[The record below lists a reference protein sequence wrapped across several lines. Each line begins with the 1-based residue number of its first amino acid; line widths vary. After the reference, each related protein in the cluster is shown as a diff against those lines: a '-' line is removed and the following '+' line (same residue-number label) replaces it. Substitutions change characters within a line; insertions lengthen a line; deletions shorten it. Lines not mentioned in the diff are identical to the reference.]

1 MIYQE
6 LKRRLF
12 TRFVILS
19 IIGILFLTAGLNT
32 ILIGGEKNLPEV
44 LKEEAI
50 YSGEMTEDKLWL
62 ALSKVRDEKSDQ
74 IRYTSL
80 VSFIYGLVASYPGVL
95 YTEIRIKDFPDAYA
109 KDFYQCWRKKSM
121 ALIEKIPQ
129 KYQAK
134 ALTELNKVKTP
145 FIKYP
150 GSYYWSIALDNL
162 QVIYVVILFM
172 VTFFAAATYSDSMED
187 GSMEIIYATKL
198 GKKMMGVRLLPV
210 IIYSLL
216 LTLVATLGTMLILG
230 SATGFQALKSSLKVI
245 ALFSIG
251 NFTLR
256 DGIILMFV
264 SEILGVLAL
273 TTIMGWISYKAE
285 KTTLATSI
293 GIAMN
298 IFYIIMAFFIK
309 IPWKFFRF
317 ILNALPMAS
326 SQIIYEIPGFRFGM
340 WIWRPYAVM
349 INMILMFI
357 VFGILLSHAIC
368 RKKIL

>member
-134 ALTELNKVKTP
+134 ALTELNKVKH
-145 FIKYP
+145 
-150 GSYYWSIALDNL
+150 
-162 QVIYVVILFM
+162 
-172 VTFFAAATYSDSMED
+172 
-187 GSMEIIYATKL
+187 
-198 GKKMMGVRLLPV
+198 LLLNIQEV
-210 IIYSLL
+210 IIG
-216 LTLVATLGTMLILG
+216 A
-230 SATGFQALKSSLKVI
+230 
-245 ALFSIG
+245 
-251 NFTLR
+251 
-256 DGIILMFV
+256 
-264 SEILGVLAL
+264 
-273 TTIMGWISYKAE
+273 
-285 KTTLATSI
+285 
-293 GIAMN
+293 
-298 IFYIIMAFFIK
+298 
-309 IPWKFFRF
+309 
-317 ILNALPMAS
+317 
-326 SQIIYEIPGFRFGM
+326 
-340 WIWRPYAVM
+340 
-349 INMILMFI
+349 
-357 VFGILLSHAIC
+357 
-368 RKKIL
+368 